1 MASGKVTAAHRFKQ
15 RNLQSIPQ
23 DQKEHWSVQ
32 VVRGLGIGLLIAVGL
47 VAYGASWLPY
57 V

>member
-1 MASGKVTAAHRFKQ
+1 MTMGKVSAAPLLKPRTRQ
-15 RNLQSIPQ
+15 VGTEPVG
-23 DQKEHWSVQ
+23 EHWSVQ

-47 VAYGASWLPY
+47 VVYGASWLPY